1 MSSRRLPGR
10 AAVVMLAAV
19 LAVGLLAVSTRT
31 WVVADLA
38 DPLTGQS
45 TVPVPGSTA
54 AAVVPALALV
64 ALAAA
69 GALTISR
76 RIGRVVA
83 LLLVSLAAVGAG
95 AAALGVLGDPQA
107 AARAAVAEATG
118 LTAGS
123 VTDRSATV
131 TATAMPA
138 VALVVSVLL
147 LVVAAYGWARR
158 RSWEASRRFEPAVD
172 GAGPGASPAAT
183 TPPGSA
189 GGAAKDGADDAADD
203 WEALSRGDDPTLRR
217 D

>member
-10 AAVVMLAAV
+10 AAVVLLAAA
-19 LAVGLLAVSTRT
+19 LAVSLLAVSTRT
-31 WVVADLA
+31 WLNADLA

-76 RIGRVVA
+76 RVGRVVA
-83 LLLVSLAAVGAG
+83 LVLIALAAVGAG

-123 VTDRSATV
+123 VT
-131 TATAMPA
+131 
-138 VALVVSVLL
+138 VVE
-147 LVVAAYGWARR
+147 R
-158 RSWEASRRFEPAVD
+158 
-172 GAGPGASPAAT
+172 AGVRLS
-183 TPPGSA
+183 TPSA
-189 GGAAKDGADDAADD
+189 GKGVQ
-203 WEALSRGDDPTLRR
+203 SRSPFRHGRLCRGERR
-217 D
+217 